1 MQEVAAELEREKE
14 NLLRK
19 VSQRDKQIDTLKEQ
33 ASANQKQLAEL
44 QNRLAKVW
52 AFSDQLKSM
61 IFIEQRYTKLETVNM
76 YLYILIIYCNLM
88 INQARR
94 KSRGDQ
100 KRDLALL
107 ESQSNAWREQI
118 SEKTT
123 EIQEKDKRI
132 QVCPI

>member
-61 IFIEQRYTKLETVNM
+61 IFIEQRYIKLETVNT
-76 YLYILIIYCNLM
+76 YL
-88 INQARR
+88 
-94 KSRGDQ
+94 
-100 KRDLALL
+100 
-107 ESQSNAWREQI
+107 
-118 SEKTT
+118 
-123 EIQEKDKRI
+123 
-132 QVCPI
+132 

>member
-19 VSQRDKQIDTLKEQ
+19 VSQRDKQIDSLKEQ

-52 AFSDQLKSM
+52 AFSDQLKSVL
-61 IFIEQRYTKLETVNM
+61 FIVQRYIKLDTVNT
-76 YLYILIIYCNLM
+76 YLYILIKYCNLM

>member
-61 IFIEQRYTKLETVNM
+61 IFIEQRYIKLETVNM
-76 YLYILIIYCNLM
+76 YLYILIKYCNLM